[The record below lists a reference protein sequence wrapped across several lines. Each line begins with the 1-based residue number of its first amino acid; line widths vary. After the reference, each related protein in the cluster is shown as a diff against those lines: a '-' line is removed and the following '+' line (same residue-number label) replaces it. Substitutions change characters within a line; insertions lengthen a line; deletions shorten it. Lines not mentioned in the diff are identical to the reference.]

1 MSLLCHS
8 FVFNL
13 HHLKFRY
20 TPIAS
25 TWLMTR
31 EEKSPDETAS
41 KYDDLNYHDFN
52 LLMSNLVLTAD
63 EIEAEKNRLNSVL
76 QGKCLILH

>member
-1 MSLLCHS
+1 
-8 FVFNL
+8 
-13 HHLKFRY
+13 
-20 TPIAS
+20 
-25 TWLMTR
+25 MTR
-31 EEKSPDETAS
+31 EEKSPDEAAS
-41 KYDDLNYHDFN
+41 KFDDLNYHDFN